1 MMGME
6 KQKEETMID
15 FEEQWKEEFLRNY
28 IASIEES
35 NRETQPKASVG
46 MLQAIKKRLKKK
58 DKE

>member
-1 MMGME
+1 
-6 KQKEETMID
+6 MID

-35 NRETQPKASVG
+35 NRETQPKASIS
-46 MLQAIKKRLKKK
+46 MLEAIKKRLNKK

>member
-28 IASIEES
+28 IASIEEC
-35 NRETQPKASVG
+35 NGKQPKPSVG
-46 MLQAIKKRLKKK
+46 MLEAIKKRMNKNK
-58 DKE
+58 